1 MGQRAEVVMRYMADR
16 RTRLSAAKLLNQLQR
31 VARIGEYSRA
41 ESAARWSVAR
51 CAASGFVA
59 PDAGSGLTVGMVAGR
74 HSVAYQ
80 PTKSLNLSAR
90 GGSCAHFDRMVM

>member
-59 PDAGSGLTVGMVAGR
+59 PDAGSGLTVGDGSWPALSRV
-74 HSVAYQ
+74 
-80 PTKSLNLSAR
+80 PTYEKPVSLGAR
-90 GGSCAHFDRMVM
+90 RLVCAFR